1 MAKFSSTLIEE
12 ASGKLGKKLV
22 MRNTAKGQILA
33 KAPRKASQPRR
44 SEKQAN
50 TRFQM
55 SNLLA
60 NYRLYSGKL
69 AEAFE
74 NKGAGLSDA
83 NMYVSVNWGYQP
95 VYMTRQM
102 RLQGCCV
109 LADNMFSTGSL
120 DPIGYALNDDGKLV
134 SDLDLGFE
142 ISASTTVAQLSA
154 ALMQRS
160 EGWEE
165 GDQLTC
171 FIGTQYLGSDGLPRA
186 TMKAHRV
193 VISLEDSSTLWD
205 VVSADGFSTVGGC
218 LASGVVLENMGCAW
232 VHSRDQN
239 NTTKVSTQRLVVVSD
254 VIAQYQTYAAMK
266 AAADSYGGINK
277 KAVYLNPGSSLIEI
291 GNIVSGGGSTGSGS
305 GGSSQSGG
313 SGGNSG
319 GSDNGSGSGSG
330 SGTTGGNSGGSDNG
344 SGNSGGTTGGGTT
357 TVNAPT
363 FSGETQFTEST
374 QVTMSG
380 PSGASIFYTVDGS
393 TPTDQ
398 SLEYEEPITLSAT
411 TTLKA
416 IAIKDGVSSAVTSR
430 TFTKVEAGGGGEE
443 EPGGDDH

>member
-313 SGGNSG
+313 SGSVTPSG
-319 GSDNGSGSGSG
+319 GGN
-330 SGTTGGNSGGSDNG
+330 TGGSSQ
-344 SGNSGGTTGGGTT
+344 TT

-380 PSGASIFYTVDGS
+380 PAGASIFYTVDGT

-411 TTLKA
+411 TTVKA

-430 TFTKVEAGGGGEE
+430 TYTKVEAGGGDT